1 VLWFGPTLYY
11 VVAVGALGVTGK
23 LALRTLVWQDLI
35 LWSGIGY
42 VVVVCVLVIIGQAG
56 VRAATG
62 TWWAMLSAALAI
74 TSLVSL
80 YYALTHGEATKV
92 AAISAAYPAITAV
105 LAAATLSESLSAAR
119 VAGIALVVGGVVL
132 LTLAK

>member
-1 VLWFGPTLYY
+1 MLWLAPTIYY

-42 VVVVCVLVIIGQAG
+42 IVVAGVLVAVGQAG
-56 VRAATG
+56 VRSVTG

-80 YYALTHGEATKV
+80 YYALTHGDATKV
-92 AAISAAYPAITAV
+92 AAISAAYPAVTAV
-105 LAAATLSESLSAAR
+105 LAAATLSAALTPAR
-119 VAGIALVVGGVVL
+119 IVGIALVVGGVVL
-132 LTLAK
+132 LTLAH

>member
-1 VLWFGPTLYY
+1 VLWLGPTLYY
-11 VVAVGALGVTGK
+11 VLAVGALGVTGK

-35 LWSGIGY
+35 VWSGIGY
-42 VVVVCVLVIIGQAG
+42 VVVAGILVAVGQAG
-56 VRAATG
+56 VRSVTG

-80 YYALTHGEATKV
+80 YYALTHGDTTKV
-92 AAISAAYPAITAV
+92 AAISAAYPAVTAV
-105 LAAATLSESLSAAR
+105 LAAATLSEALSAAR
-119 VAGIALVVGGVVL
+119 VAGIALVVCGVVL

>member
-1 VLWFGPTLYY
+1 MLWFGPTLYY

-42 VVVVCVLVIIGQAG
+42 VVVACVLVIIGQAG